1 MTRGTVARAAGGAVF
16 LAALLWQVLGAVSDL
31 LLWVGIAA
39 VARGQLSATAWT
51 LLGAGML
58 VPVVAAA
65 AGLFAA
71 RRRSLP
77 GFLLVLAATLCAAR
91 ALGVTQLAT
100 FLQVI
105 GAL

>member
-1 MTRGTVARAAGGAVF
+1 MTRRTVARGLVAAVF
-16 LAALLWQVLGAVSDL
+16 LLALLWQVLGAVSDL

-39 VARGQLSATAWT
+39 VARGQLSATAWF
-51 LLGAGML
+51 LLGVGLL
-58 VPVVAAA
+58 VPLAAA
-65 AGLFAA
+65 IAGPLAG

-77 GFLLVLAATLCAAR
+77 GLLLVLAATLCAAR
-91 ALGVTQLAT
+91 ALGVTQLAA